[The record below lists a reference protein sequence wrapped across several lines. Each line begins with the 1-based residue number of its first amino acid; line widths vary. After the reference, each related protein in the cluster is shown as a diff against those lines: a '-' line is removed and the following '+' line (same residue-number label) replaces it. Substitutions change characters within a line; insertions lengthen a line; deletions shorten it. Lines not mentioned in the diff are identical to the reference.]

1 MLAKWD
7 PFKNFEKF
15 FEPEFPFVPMVPA
28 SKLFWELP
36 VDLYEDKGKLVAE
49 MNMPGVDPKLIDI
62 TFKNGDLKVYAKKE
76 EKEEKKEKEFYFKE
90 IKTGFFERTIN
101 LPFKVITEKVEAQYK
116 NGVLKVVMPIQ
127 EPVTTEKVKIQ
138 IQ

>member
-1 MLAKWD
+1 MLTKWD

-15 FEPEFPFVPMVPA
+15 FEPEYLFVAPA
-28 SKLFWELP
+28 QKLYWDLP
-36 VDLYEDKGKLVAE
+36 VDLYEEAGKIVAE
-49 MNMPGVDPKLIDI
+49 MNLPGVDPKLIDI
-62 TFKNGDLKVYAKKE
+62 NFKNGDLRICATRE

-101 LPFKVITEKVEAQYK
+101 LPFKVNTEKVEAQYK
-116 NGVLKVVMPIQ
+116 NGVLKVLMPIK
-127 EPVTTEKVKIQ
+127 EMLPTEKVKVQ